1 METLAM
7 ECVMFKSPLPK
18 LVTFFES
25 SRDRW
30 KAKCQKV
37 KRQNKLLA
45 NQARAVEKSREDWRR
60 KATEAGERIHA
71 LEREL
76 EDLKCTASRG

>member
-1 METLAM
+1 M
-7 ECVMFKSPLPK
+7 ECAMFKSPLPK
-18 LVTFFES
+18 LVVFFED

-45 NQARAVEKSREDWRR
+45 NQTRAVEKSREGWRR
-60 KATEAGERIHA
+60 KAIEAEGRIHE